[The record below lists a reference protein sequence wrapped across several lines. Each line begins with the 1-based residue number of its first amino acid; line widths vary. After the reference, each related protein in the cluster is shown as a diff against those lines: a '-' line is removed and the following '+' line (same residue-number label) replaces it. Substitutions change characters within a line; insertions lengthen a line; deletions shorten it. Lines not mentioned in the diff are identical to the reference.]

1 MTLVNTQCRLAARPV
16 GLPKPTDWTFTEEPV
31 PSPADGEL
39 LVRVEYVSIDPA
51 MRTWMNAGRSY
62 VPPVEIGEVMRAAGI
77 ARVVESRNPHFAVD
91 DEVYGVFGVQ
101 RYALSD
107 GRGVT
112 PVDTNLAPAPVHLG
126 VLGISG
132 LTAYFG
138 LLDIGRPEPG
148 QTVVISGAAG
158 SVGSVAGQIARI
170 KGCRAIGIAGGQ
182 EKCRWLV
189 EELGFDAA
197 IDYKAGDLRAQ
208 LKAHA
213 PNGVDVFFDNVG
225 GDALEAALARLA
237 RGGRVVLCG
246 AVSQYNTT
254 AAERGPANYMQ
265 LLVARASM
273 TGFVIFDYADRYA
286 EGVAQLAKWLRSGES
301 ALTRA
306 RRGRR
311 RQRLPGGPAHALPR
325 REHRQAGSRTLDL
338 SRQNAGRVRPSRG
351 TAADVSRRDLAAYQ
365 RHSAVL
371 PCSHTC
377 RQGT

>member
-1 MTLVNTQCRLAARPV
+1 VTLVNTQCRLAARPV
-16 GLPKPTDWTFTEEPV
+16 GLPKPTDWAFTEEPV
-31 PSPADGEL
+31 PSPADGEF
-39 LVRVEYVSIDPA
+39 LVRVEYLSIDPA

-62 VPPVEIGEVMRAAGI
+62 VPPVEIGEVMRAAGVGRI
-77 ARVVESRNPHFAVD
+77 VESRHADFAVG

-112 PVDTNLAPAPVHLG
+112 PVDTTLAPAPVHLG

-138 LLDIGRPEPG
+138 LLDVGRPEPG

-170 KGCRAIGIAGGQ
+170 KGCRAIGIAGGE

-208 LKAHA
+208 LKTHA

-225 GDALEAALARLA
+225 GEALETALARLA
-237 RGGRVVLCG
+237 RGGRIVLCG
-246 AVSQYNTT
+246 AVSQYNATS
-254 AAERGPANYMQ
+254 AGGGPANYMQ
-265 LLVARASM
+265 LLVARGSM

-286 EGVAQLAKWLRSGES
+286 EGVAQLAKWLRSGELRS
-301 ALTRA
+301 REHVVAGDVTDFPDVLLTLF
-306 RRGRR
+306 RGENTGK
-311 RQRLPGGPAHALPR
+311 LVLALPA
-325 REHRQAGSRTLDL
+325 E
-338 SRQNAGRVRPSRG
+338 
-351 TAADVSRRDLAAYQ
+351 
-365 RHSAVL
+365 
-371 PCSHTC
+371 
-377 RQGT
+377 